1 VDEHTNVEEL
11 VKVEN
16 SKIEDL
22 KVKAPKIENHKV
34 VEAAIV

>member
-16 SKIEDL
+16 SKIE
-22 KVKAPKIENHKV
+22 KPANVEETTKI
-34 VEAAIV
+34 